1 MSMPGSTI
9 ASIQAGHM
17 IDPTQMRRIEK
28 RYEEIL
34 LETNPSQLAG
44 RIGTIY
50 AQALLNVAVQRGEAE
65 EISNELDSLVHQ
77 VFEADPALEEFF
89 ANPAVNRK
97 HKMAAID
104 KAFAGKCSP
113 LVEDFLRLL
122 CKHDRM
128 AHLRIIAISYQALRD
143 KLNKRIRVLVES
155 AVPLESEQLDRLKKM
170 LADRLAMEPILIN
183 RVRPE
188 LLGGILLHVG
198 DKVFDTT
205 VRSRLDTLR
214 SQFLARG
221 SHEIQ
226 TGRDRFS
233 SNV

>member
-1 MSMPGSTI
+1 MSMPGSTV
-9 ASIQAGHM
+9 ASIQAGQM
-17 IDPTQMRRIEK
+17 IDPAEMQRIEK

-34 LETNPSQLAG
+34 LETSPNQLAG
-44 RIGTIY
+44 RIGSIY
-50 AQALLNVAVQRGEAE
+50 AEALLNVAEQRGESE
-65 EISNELDSLVHQ
+65 EVGNELDSLIHE
-77 VFEADPALEEFF
+77 VFVADPALEEFF
-89 ANPAVNRK
+89 ANPAVHRK
-97 HKMAAID
+97 HKIDAID

-113 LVEDFLRLL
+113 VVEDFLRLL

-143 KLNKRIRVLVES
+143 KLRKRMRILVES
-155 AVPLESEQLDRLKKM
+155 AVPLTSDQLERLNKM
-170 LADRLAMEPILIN
+170 LADRLALEPILIN

-198 DKVFDTT
+198 DKVFDST
-205 VRSRLDTLR
+205 VRSRLDNLR
-214 SQFLARG
+214 TQFLARG

-233 SNV
+233 TNV